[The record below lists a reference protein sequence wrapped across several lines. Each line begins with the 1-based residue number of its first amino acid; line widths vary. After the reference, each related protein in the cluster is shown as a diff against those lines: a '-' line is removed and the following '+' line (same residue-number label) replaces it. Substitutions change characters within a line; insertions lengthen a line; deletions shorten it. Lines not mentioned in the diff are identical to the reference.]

1 MWNRVTEND
10 TPFAPFAFFV
20 RLFSSSSPQQ
30 LLSMYIWLNSVPHD
44 YSSLWLLVNPKC
56 RGVRWPVAADASFFK
71 TLAR

>member
-44 YSSLWLLVNPKC
+44 YSSLWLLVNPTSVAVYV
-56 RGVRWPVAADASFFK
+56 GRWQRMLRFS
-71 TLAR
+71 RR